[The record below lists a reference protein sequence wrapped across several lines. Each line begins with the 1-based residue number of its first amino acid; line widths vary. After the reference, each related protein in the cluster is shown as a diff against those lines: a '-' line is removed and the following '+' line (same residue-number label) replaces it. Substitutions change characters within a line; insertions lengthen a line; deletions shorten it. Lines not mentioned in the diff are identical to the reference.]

1 MRIVSLTSHESSGD
15 IVHSKQ
21 KSVPLTSVVFC
32 LWSALGCFTNA
43 LAADWPTYRGD
54 AERSGYTAESLPTK
68 LSHAW
73 TYRPAHAPLPAWPR
87 DDRMMFDRANEV
99 VVAGGLL
106 FFGSASDCKVV
117 ALDAVTGQE
126 KWTFFTDAPVRFA
139 PAVWKDRVFV
149 VSDDG
154 FLYCLAAADGSLWQ
168 KWHGGQGEELIL
180 GNGRMVS
187 RWPARGGP
195 VIRDNIVYF
204 AAGIWQSEGVSLQAI
219 DAQSGDVLWR
229 NDEAGRIYMPQ
240 PHGGAMANSGVSAQ
254 GYLVATADKLLLPTG
269 RAVPAG
275 FERRDGK
282 FLYYHLQANGHTG
295 GTQTVVSGTNF
306 YNGGVAFNVATGA
319 LESKLG
325 SGAIATMP
333 DGLVHGG
340 KKDLRVV
347 KLAEKIAPD
356 RKGAPAKSLEHQVI
370 WSLPGVDGSAS
381 VIVAGDTIFAGG
393 GTTVTAIDAKSH
405 KVIWTTPVDGTPHG
419 LAAANGR
426 LYVSTDRGSIYCFDG
441 DTHSAPAEITS
452 PREQFSVDRR
462 VAAAADEIIRRT
474 GVKEGFCLDLD
485 CGDGALAV
493 VLAQKT
499 NLQIYALSPSAENVA
514 ALRRTLSATGLYGVR
529 ITVHQGDADSVR
541 YGKYFADLVVSAR
554 SLVDGPLDVSAKNL
568 PKAQRPSG
576 GIVCTGRLGAMQ
588 LVTRGAL
595 AKAGSWTHQYSDLG
609 NSSCSADEIVKGVLS
624 PLWFRD
630 VDLEMPQRHGRGHA
644 PLFQDGRMFVEG
656 IGALR
661 AVDAYNGRNLWE
673 FPLPNIQ
680 KAYSADHLS
689 GTAVTG
695 SNFCVA
701 GGSVYV
707 HDKQRCYRV
716 DAATGRKLGE
726 FPAPPQRDGQP
737 GSWGYIAC
745 DGKLLFG
752 SLANP
757 KHQVRFAYVRSD
769 TSELLGESSTFFA
782 LDAQTGEL
790 RWRYDAE
797 QSIRHNAI
805 AIGAGRVFLIDR
817 TLADDDKW
825 DASDKSAKLPPVTNV
840 KHAPGRLITLDA
852 TTGKQIW
859 KSDRDAFGTMLAFS
873 PQHDALLMGYQS
885 TRFKLPSEVGG
896 RLAVFRG
903 STGKPLWNK
912 EAKYVTRPLINDRTI
927 YAQGGAWNLLTGED
941 QPFTLNRSYGC
952 GQLAGSKHM
961 LLFRSATLGYL
972 DLSRGSGVEN
982 VGGIRPGCWI
992 NALPVGGLVLVPDAS
1007 AGCQCSYQNRS
1018 WMALSGSND
1027 D

>member
-1 MRIVSLTSHESSGD
+1 MPKFAAGLWIVLACC
-15 IVHSKQ
+15 
-21 KSVPLTSVVFC
+21 SV
-32 LWSALGCFTNA
+32 AR
-43 LAADWPTYRGD
+43 AADWPTYRGD
-54 AERSGYTAESLPTK
+54 AARSGYTFEVLPAK

-73 TYRPAHAPLPAWPR
+73 TYHPAHAPAPAWPR
-87 DDRMMFDRANEV
+87 DDRMLFDRVNDV
-99 VVAGGLL
+99 VVANGLL
-106 FFGSASDCKVV
+106 FFGSTVDCQVV
-117 ALDAVTGQE
+117 ALDAVTGKE
-126 KWTFFTDAPVRFA
+126 RWKFFADAPVRFA
-139 PAVWKDRVFV
+139 PAVWKDRLFV

-154 FLYCLAAADGSLWQ
+154 SLYCLAAADGSLIQ
-168 KWHGGQGEELIL
+168 KFRGGQSDEMIL

-195 VIRDNIVYF
+195 VIRDDIVYF
-204 AAGIWQSEGVSLQAI
+204 AAGIWQSEGVSLYAI
-219 DAQSGDVLWR
+219 DAASGKELWR
-229 NDEAGRIYMPQ
+229 NVEAGHIYMPQ

-254 GYLVATADKLLLPTG
+254 GHLVATANELLVPTG
-269 RAVPAG
+269 RAVPAA
-275 FERRDGK
+275 FARKDGK

-295 GTQTVVSGTNF
+295 GTQTVVADTSF
-306 YNGGVAFNVATGA
+306 YNGGVAFNVASGA

-325 SGAIATMP
+325 AGAIAVMP
-333 DGLVHGG
+333 QGIVQGG
-340 KKDLRVV
+340 KKDVRVV
-347 KLAEKIAPD
+347 KLVEKTAPD
-356 RKGAPAKSLEHQVI
+356 RKGVPAKTLEHQVV
-370 WSLPGVDGSAS
+370 WSVPGVDGSAA
-381 VIVAGDTIFAGG
+381 VIVAGDVLFAGG
-393 GTTVTAIDAKSH
+393 GTTVTGIDAKAR
-405 KVIWTTPVDGTPHG
+405 KVIWSAAVDSTPHG

-441 DTHSAPAEITS
+441 DSHAAPDEI
-452 PREQFSVDRR
+452 
-462 VAAAADEIIRRT
+462 AAANIPITVTQGILTAAEEIIRRT
-474 GVKEGFCLDLD
+474 RVNDGYCLDLD
-485 CGDGALAV
+485 CGDGELAV
-493 VLAQKT
+493 ALAQKT
-499 NLQIYALSPSAENVA
+499 KLQIYALSPSAESVA
-514 ALRRTLSATGLYGVR
+514 ALRRKLSGAGLYGAR
-529 ITVHQGDADSVR
+529 ITVHQRDAMSIR
-541 YGKYFADLVVSAR
+541 YGKYFADLVVSSR
-554 SLVDGPLDVSAKNL
+554 SLEDGPLEVSTNNL
-568 PKAQRPSG
+568 PKPVRPAGGMVCSG
-576 GIVCTGRLGAMQ
+576 RPGAMQ
-588 LVTRGAL
+588 VVTRGAL

-609 NSSCSADEIVKGVLS
+609 NTSCSTDEIVKGQLN

-656 IGALR
+656 IAALR

-701 GGSVYV
+701 GGSVFV
-707 HDKQRCYRV
+707 HDKQFCYRL

-726 FPAPPQRDGQP
+726 FAAPKQRDGKP
-737 GSWGYIAC
+737 GSWGYIAS

-752 SLANP
+752 TVANSE
-757 KHQVRFAYVRSD
+757 HRVRFAYLKADVSD
-769 TSELLGESSTFFA
+769 LWGESSTFFA

-797 QSIRHNAI
+797 SSIRNNAI
-805 AIGAGRVFLIDR
+805 AIGGGRVFLIDR
-817 TLADDDKW
+817 AMSNEDKY
-825 DASDKSAKLPPVTNV
+825 DPSDKSTKLPTVAVV
-840 KHAPGRLITLDA
+840 KHAPGRLIALDA
-852 TTGKQIW
+852 TTGKQVWI
-859 KSDRDAFGTMLAFS
+859 SDRDAFGTMLAFS
-873 PQHDALLMGYQS
+873 PKHDALLMGYQS

-896 RLAVFRG
+896 RLAAFRG

-912 EAKYVTRPLINDRTI
+912 DAKYITRPLINDRTI
-927 YAQGGAWNLLTGED
+927 YAQGGAWDLLTGAE

-1018 WMALSGSND
+1018 WMALSGSIE
-1027 D
+1027 

>member
-1 MRIVSLTSHESSGD
+1 MSSKLTLVAFVLMVTAWYAIAG
-15 IVHSKQ
+15 
-21 KSVPLTSVVFC
+21 
-32 LWSALGCFTNA
+32 
-43 LAADWPTYRGD
+43 AADWPMYRGD
-54 AERSGYTAESLPTK
+54 AARSGYTVESLPAK
-68 LSHAW
+68 LSQAW
-73 TYRPAHAPLPAWPR
+73 IYRPAHAPTPAWPR
-87 DDRMMFDRANEV
+87 DERMMFDRAHDV
-99 VVAGGLL
+99 VVADGLL
-106 FFGSASDCKVV
+106 FFGSAADCRVV

-126 KWTFFTDAPVRFA
+126 KWTFFADAPIRFA

-154 FLYCLAAADGSLWQ
+154 CLYCLAAADGSLQ
-168 KWHGGQGEELIL
+168 KKWRGDPSEEMIL

-254 GYLVATADKLLLPTG
+254 GYLVATANELLVPTG
-269 RAVPAG
+269 RAVPAAFARG
-275 FERRDGK
+275 DGK

-295 GTQTVVSGTNF
+295 GTQTMVSGASF

-325 SGAIATMP
+325 AGAIAATSE
-333 DGLVHGG
+333 GVVHGS

-347 KLAEKIAPD
+347 KLGEKIAPD
-356 RKGAPAKSLEHQVI
+356 RKGVPAKSQEHQVV
-370 WSLPGVDGSAS
+370 WSLAGVDGSAA
-381 VIVAGDTIFAGG
+381 VIVAGDTIVAGG
-393 GTTVTAIDAKSH
+393 GTTVTAVDGKSH
-405 KVIWTTPVDGTPHG
+405 KMIWSAQVDGVPYG
-419 LAAANGR
+419 LAAASGR

-441 DTHSAPAEITS
+441 AAHPTPAEIA
-452 PREQFSVDRR
+452 PRREQFAVDTR
-462 VAAAADEIIRRT
+462 VAAAADEILRRT

-485 CGDGALAV
+485 CGDGALV
-493 VLAQKT
+493 VALAQRT
-499 NLQIYALSPSAENVA
+499 NLQIYALSPSAENVGR
-514 ALRRTLSATGLYGVR
+514 LRKKLSAAGLYGDR
-529 ITVHQGDADSVR
+529 INVHQGDAASIR
-541 YGKYFADLVVSAR
+541 YGKYFADLVVSSG
-554 SLVDGPLDVSAKNL
+554 SLDQGPLDTSAENP
-568 PKAQRPSG
+568 PKVLRPAG
-576 GIVCTGRLGAMQ
+576 GIACTGRPGAMQ
-588 LVTRGAL
+588 VVTRGAL

-609 NSSCSADEIVKGVLS
+609 NSSCSTDEIVKGQLS

-656 IGALR
+656 MAALR

-680 KAYSADHLS
+680 KAHNAEHLS

-707 HDKQRCYRV
+707 HDKQHCYRL
-716 DAATGRKLGE
+716 DAATGQKLGE
-726 FPAPPQRDGQP
+726 FAAPPQRDGQP
-737 GSWGYIAC
+737 GSWGYIAS
-745 DGKLLFG
+745 DGKSLFG
-752 SLANP
+752 TLANP
-757 KHQVRFAYVRSD
+757 KHQVRFAYGRSD
-769 TSELLGESSTFFA
+769 TSELLGESAAFFT
-782 LDAQTGEL
+782 LDAQTGQL

-797 QSIRHNAI
+797 HSIRHNAI
-805 AIGAGRVFLIDR
+805 AIGPARVFLIDR
-817 TLADDDKW
+817 PLSDDDKW
-825 DASDKSAKLPPVTNV
+825 DGSDKSAKLPSVTKV
-840 KHAPGRLITLDA
+840 KHAPGQLIAFDVV
-852 TTGKQIW
+852 TGKQIW

-873 PQHDALLMGYQS
+873 PRHDTVLMGYQS

-903 STGKPLWNK
+903 STGERLWDK
-912 EAKYVTRPLINDRTI
+912 EAKYITRPLINDRTI

-972 DLSRGSGVEN
+972 DLTRGSGVEN

-1007 AGCQCSYQNRS
+1007 AGCACSYQNRS

-1027 D
+1027 E